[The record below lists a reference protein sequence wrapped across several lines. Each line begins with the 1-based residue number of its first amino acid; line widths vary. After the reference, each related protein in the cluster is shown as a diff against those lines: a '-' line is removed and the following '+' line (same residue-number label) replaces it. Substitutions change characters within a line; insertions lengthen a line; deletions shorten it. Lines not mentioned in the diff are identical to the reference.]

1 MNDGKETAKQLIDF
15 VNTFADKET
24 TEDFITEFCR
34 SHKTLQQSAFRLIL
48 KLTEAI
54 ASEDYRH
61 DGRNEAS
68 HQLAK
73 GIINTFKDKKGAN
86 PSEFLPFI

>member
-1 MNDGKETAKQLIDF
+1 MNGKETAKQLIDF

-54 ASEDYRH
+54 ASEDYRN
-61 DGRNEAS
+61 DGRNVAS
-68 HQLAK
+68 HLLAK
-73 GIINTFKDKKGAN
+73 EIVTTFKDKTGAN